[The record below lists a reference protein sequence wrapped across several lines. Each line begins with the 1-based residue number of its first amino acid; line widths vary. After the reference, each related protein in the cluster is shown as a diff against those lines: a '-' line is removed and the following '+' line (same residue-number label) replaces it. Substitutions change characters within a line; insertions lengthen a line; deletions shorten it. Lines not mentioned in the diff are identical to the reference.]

1 MQRTYDQTERDTP
14 VWRTWAQDMAA
25 LLSLG
30 AFALAALSWGAI
42 AQTVMGG

>member
-1 MQRTYDQTERDTP
+1 MQRMHDQAESEK
-14 VWRTWAQDMAA
+14 VWRTWAQDIAA

-42 AQTVMGG
+42 AQTMMGG